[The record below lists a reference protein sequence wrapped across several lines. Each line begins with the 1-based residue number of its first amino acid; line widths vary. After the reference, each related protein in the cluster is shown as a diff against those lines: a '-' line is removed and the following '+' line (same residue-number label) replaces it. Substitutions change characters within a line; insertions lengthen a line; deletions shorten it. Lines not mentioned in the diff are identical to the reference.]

1 MLVTGVMGLSV
12 PKAWRMPPHDAAALH
27 AQIALGAARIERD
40 VAGLAR
46 GDHVELAQA
55 VDVLGQ
61 EVLQMLECVMAVL
74 GQAVQVGGLLE
85 DIQRGMNRTV
95 ADDVDTHSVAALRSR
110 QNQLT
115 HALGRNCQTAL
126 VAREA
131 RIGIGLGEICRV
143 FARHAVEEL
152 LKARCREQR
161 VVRVAGLEF
170 FQARL
175 VIQQCGK
182 QMGADAQLAGGLQL
196 VVNIVANKV
205 AARHGHER
213 HIAD

>member
-1 MLVTGVMGLSV
+1 ML
-12 PKAWRMPPHDAAALH
+12 K
-27 AQIALGAARIERD
+27 RI
-40 VAGLAR
+40 
-46 GDHVELAQA
+46 
-55 VDVLGQ
+55 
-61 EVLQMLECVMAVL
+61 MAVL

-131 RIGIGLGEICRV
+131 RTGIGLGEICRV

-152 LKARCREQR
+152 LKARCREQHI
-161 VVRVAGLEF
+161 VRVTCLQL

-175 VIQQCGK
+175 VIQQRGE
-182 QMGADAQLAGGLQL
+182 QMGSDAQLAGCL
-196 VVNIVANKV
+196 
-205 AARHGHER
+205 
-213 HIAD
+213 